1 MANYIKSNSCLLAFD
16 NSPAFATGERLGLFF
31 AQLLQDVEFSI
42 TPARTQTKQIGS
54 QEFAVDSVNFS
65 PDVITNLSYVSRQD
79 FETDRMMGML
89 FRPNGEYL
97 PVFSG
102 ARDFSFNTYLFFS
115 EQQSSDLLHQIINE
129 NSFSGVQV
137 IGMGNCYLNNAS
149 LSFRANQLPKT
160 SCSFIASS
168 ISSEILSGN
177 YMTVPAINLESGNNN
192 DAAEI
197 FLDPAQVS
205 RIQTGDISGILRT
218 WEATFQPSFE
228 NLQVPSQNL
237 ANAVINGMEISLS
250 IDRENSYGFGSDYV
264 YGRDIKYPI
273 QGGISINGIVNQYN
287 SGSFDALMRDEQKYA
302 IEIFNRDPQDVY
314 LSGLSDSQITGVTD
328 VNHLTKNRWLKF
340 DNCSLREKNDAI
352 TINGLVEFSN
362 QFDVSITENRGM
374 SFKQGEKTSLDDV
387 FLHSSDWHKVVSRDG
402 YSPKHSPF
410 LQFYG
415 DDCSILNLLS
425 SDRLILMTR
434 DNFVEAGTNP
444 SCSLWT
450 PADIADLAAFF
461 WFSPSAG
468 SCFSDFAGTVSA
480 GVGDQIKKVDGL
492 FGAIINASEN
502 TNPPILRADGME
514 LDAGG
519 VNLLSFNS
527 PIAGDGAFTVYWS
540 MKIHV
545 LGPVACFASHTTEA
559 SILGGAGGGITIAD
573 QYTSM
578 GETPLDGGL
587 FPDVLV
593 LGRFSTDGYN
603 GSYSMRGT
611 EDGGGS
617 TGGGTFLAFPFDQL
631 GGTGAVGAGNG
642 DSLNRF
648 RVFIWVNRHIAIDS
662 EEDLLIRNW
671 ILTHD
676 GASL

>member
-16 NSPAFATGERLGLFF
+16 NSPAFTTGERLGLFF

-42 TPARTQTKQIGS
+42 SPARTQTKQIGS

-89 FRPNGEYL
+89 FRPSGEYS

-192 DAAEI
+192 GAAEI

-205 RIQTGDISGILRT
+205 RIQTGNVSGILRT

-237 ANAVINGMEISLS
+237 TNAVINGMEISLS

-287 SGSFDALMRDEQKYA
+287 SGSFDALMRDEQKYT

-314 LSGLSDSQITGVTD
+314 LSGLSDSQITGVVD

-340 DNCSLREKNDAI
+340 DNCSLREKNDAV

-362 QFDVSITENRGM
+362 QFDVSVTENRGM

-444 SCSLWT
+444 SCSLGWT

-468 SCFSDFAGTVSA
+468 SCFSDFAGTVAA

-492 FGAIINASEN
+492 FGATISASEN

-519 VNLLSFNS
+519 VNLLNFSS
-527 PIAGDGAFTVYWS
+527 PFSSGEVTIYWS
-540 MKIHV
+540 FIAAA
-545 LGPVACFASHTTEA
+545 GTIQCFAQHSTENA
-559 SILGGAGGGITIAD
+559 LVGGFSEISLYDNNGNYSNVNIDNYGTIV
-573 QYTSM
+573 M
-578 GETPLDGGL
+578 GRFNNDGSFGNNRLDGTDQ
-587 FPDVLV
+587 FPI
-593 LGRFSTDGYN
+593 
-603 GSYSMRGT
+603 
-611 EDGGGS
+611 E
-617 TGGGTFLAFPFDQL
+617 
-631 GGTGAVGAGNG
+631 GAGNYIG
-642 DSLNRF
+642 FSFNRLGGIGGLGANNNSTDN
-648 RVFIWVNRHIAIDS
+648 RYRLLIIVNRSIAFDS

-671 ILTHD
+671 ILTND